1 MMISMTTCNKKVND
15 RKFNVW
21 WLDTT
26 LTSGGVQEL
35 NLVLS
40 SVTVKVP
47 TGVTSSATSRPCSKT
62 PLKVMPGV
70 VLLTVTVI
78 RKTILFD
85 CMV

>member
-1 MMISMTTCNKKVND
+1 M
-15 RKFNVW
+15 
-21 WLDTT
+21 
-26 LTSGGVQEL
+26 
-35 NLVLS
+35 LS

-47 TGVTSSATSRPCSKT
+47 AGVTSSATSRPCSKT

-70 VLLTVTVI
+70 VLLTVTII